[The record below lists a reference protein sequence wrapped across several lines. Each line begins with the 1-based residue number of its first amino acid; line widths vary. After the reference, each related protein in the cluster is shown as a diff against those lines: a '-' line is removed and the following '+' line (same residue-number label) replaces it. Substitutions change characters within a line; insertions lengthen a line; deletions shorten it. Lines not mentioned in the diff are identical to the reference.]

1 MINLHRNF
9 YVENILSELNY
20 INSKDYK
27 NLPYSENLN
36 FLKNDK
42 LALLFIDIDRYKN
55 PNNFIKDLNNIKYY
69 QSLNVLILSSKNKL
83 FLDKIEKK
91 INQLNINNLIL
102 INIYKIGIINP
113 IDITREKILKTYLKI
128 ETQIELIN
136 MINKITTLF
145 FNKDIRLISLDLD
158 NTSWNGIVG
167 EDGINK
173 INLDANQKRSLF
185 ILNSLINKGILLSIH
200 SKNNKKI
207 ALDAIKKKFS
217 AYKYLQK
224 RSFKFIG
231 WESKLKTIKE
241 AVKLVN
247 FSTKHVIFLDDDIA
261 NIKQVETFLGS
272 NNCLWIKN
280 SYFFYIYI
288 KVIFFINKDKQ
299 KNITRYKD
307 IKSNLKREKIKTSSG
322 LFAYIRSA
330 KLKVI
335 IKTNQINYDRCVEM
349 SKKTNQ
355 FNANYKRYE
364 KKDLKK
370 LYADKNF
377 KIVTCSVEDKYS
389 DSGIV
394 GLIVLEKQINNKY
407 IIDEFT
413 ISCRALGRGLENY
426 FIFLILKKFKMKDL
440 FIKYIK
446 TERNIPFI
454 NFVNSVKK
462 EKTKKMYSIDI
473 VKLNNKV
480 KNYDKWIRSN
490 IN

>member
-20 INSKDYK
+20 INSKYYK

-36 FLKNDK
+36 FLNNDK

-207 ALDAIKKKFS
+207 ALDAIKKIFS
-217 AYKYLQK
+217 L
-224 RSFKFIG
+224 
-231 WESKLKTIKE
+231 
-241 AVKLVN
+241 
-247 FSTKHVIFLDDDIA
+247 
-261 NIKQVETFLGS
+261 
-272 NNCLWIKN
+272 
-280 SYFFYIYI
+280 
-288 KVIFFINKDKQ
+288 
-299 KNITRYKD
+299 
-307 IKSNLKREKIKTSSG
+307 
-322 LFAYIRSA
+322 
-330 KLKVI
+330 
-335 IKTNQINYDRCVEM
+335 
-349 SKKTNQ
+349 
-355 FNANYKRYE
+355 
-364 KKDLKK
+364 
-370 LYADKNF
+370 
-377 KIVTCSVEDKYS
+377 
-389 DSGIV
+389 
-394 GLIVLEKQINNKY
+394 
-407 IIDEFT
+407 
-413 ISCRALGRGLENY
+413 
-426 FIFLILKKFKMKDL
+426 
-440 FIKYIK
+440 
-446 TERNIPFI
+446 
-454 NFVNSVKK
+454 
-462 EKTKKMYSIDI
+462 
-473 VKLNNKV
+473 
-480 KNYDKWIRSN
+480 
-490 IN
+490 

>member
-9 YVENILSELNY
+9 YVENILSELNC

-36 FLKNDK
+36 FLNNDK

-207 ALDAIKKKFS
+207 ALDAIKKKIFS
-217 AYKYLQK
+217 L
-224 RSFKFIG
+224 
-231 WESKLKTIKE
+231 
-241 AVKLVN
+241 
-247 FSTKHVIFLDDDIA
+247 
-261 NIKQVETFLGS
+261 
-272 NNCLWIKN
+272 
-280 SYFFYIYI
+280 
-288 KVIFFINKDKQ
+288 
-299 KNITRYKD
+299 
-307 IKSNLKREKIKTSSG
+307 
-322 LFAYIRSA
+322 
-330 KLKVI
+330 
-335 IKTNQINYDRCVEM
+335 
-349 SKKTNQ
+349 
-355 FNANYKRYE
+355 
-364 KKDLKK
+364 
-370 LYADKNF
+370 
-377 KIVTCSVEDKYS
+377 
-389 DSGIV
+389 
-394 GLIVLEKQINNKY
+394 
-407 IIDEFT
+407 
-413 ISCRALGRGLENY
+413 
-426 FIFLILKKFKMKDL
+426 
-440 FIKYIK
+440 
-446 TERNIPFI
+446 
-454 NFVNSVKK
+454 
-462 EKTKKMYSIDI
+462 
-473 VKLNNKV
+473 
-480 KNYDKWIRSN
+480 
-490 IN
+490 